1 MPQPTDCLVGLQAG
15 ITPVVRGKV
24 IQVSADRLTEKRTDN
39 PYYVALVRIDQ
50 KDLEE
55 LPDMWLY
62 PGMRMTV
69 MIQTVERT
77 AVDYLVGPLV
87 MSFNRAFRQK

>member
-1 MPQPTDCLVGLQAG
+1 M
-15 ITPVVRGKV
+15 
-24 IQVSADRLTEKRTDN
+24 SADRLTEKRTDN
-39 PYYVALVRIDQ
+39 PYYVALVQIDQ
-50 KDLEE
+50 KDLDE
-55 LPDMWLY
+55 LPQVRLY
-62 PGMRMTV
+62 PGMPATV